1 MIKGGL
7 QNLPFAEF
15 LRLKINYISWYW
27 FCLRYG
33 VDLFVVDDFRF
44 NNGDQILWR
53 VSVERAN

>member
-7 QNLPFAEF
+7 QNLPFAEI
-15 LRLKINYISWYW
+15 LRLKINYISWCW
-27 FCLRYG
+27 LCLRYE

-44 NNGDQILWR
+44 NNGYQILWR

>member
-7 QNLPFAEF
+7 QNLPFAEI
-15 LRLKINYISWYW
+15 LRLKINSISWYW
-27 FCLRYG
+27 LCLRYG

-53 VSVERAN
+53 VSVE